1 MSESVDVF
9 SDNKSFIRLVD
20 WVGDELAIVN
30 AARVSFHNES
40 TWIETSGESH
50 FSSDNPNDAKIW
62 EGSGEKVLNSRDK
75 GLLNFL
81 LKNRHGSPFEH
92 GFMAQFHIRLP
103 IFVMREWVRHRIGHS
118 INEESGRYVELRPDF
133 YIPQK
138 LRQQTGKPGNYT
150 FTDWVPSAPEDEFAK
165 FDLEKFLIEAIEES
179 SVQAF
184 DTYKYLLNKGVAKE
198 QARIVLPLNLYTE
211 IRWTCNARSLMNF
224 LSLRNSP
231 DAMYEI
237 RRYAEEIEKI
247 FAQHMPNVHSSFVNN
262 NRIAP

>member
-1 MSESVDVF
+1 MSNEKIDVF
-9 SDNKSFIRLVD
+9 GDNKSFIRLLETA
-20 WVGDELAIVN
+20 GSELSIIN
-30 AARVSFHNES
+30 AAKVSFGKEVSTVDES
-40 TWIETSGESH
+40 G
-50 FSSDNPNDAKIW
+50 
-62 EGSGEKVLNSRDK
+62 K
-75 GLLNFL
+75 GLINFL
-81 LKNRHGSPFEH
+81 LKNKHGSPFEH
-92 GFMAQFHIRLP
+92 NFFAFHIKAPL
-103 IFVMREWVRHRIGHS
+103 FVIREWQRHRIGFS
-118 INEESGRYVELRPDF
+118 YNEISGRYSELSPDF

-165 FDLEKFLIEAIEES
+165 FDLEKFLIKAIEES

-247 FAQHMPNVHSSFVNN
+247 FAQHMPNVHRSFVDNG
-262 NRIAP
+262 RVAP